1 MTIQEAYKSPHLRV
15 GVRGKEG
22 GRGRERGGLVWRAEG
37 GPGRY
42 RPDRLRGSEYM
53 SEF

>member
-22 GRGRERGGLVWRAEG
+22 GRGREGGGIGLESRRAGEIETG
-37 GPGRY
+37 QTER
-42 RPDRLRGSEYM
+42 E
-53 SEF
+53 